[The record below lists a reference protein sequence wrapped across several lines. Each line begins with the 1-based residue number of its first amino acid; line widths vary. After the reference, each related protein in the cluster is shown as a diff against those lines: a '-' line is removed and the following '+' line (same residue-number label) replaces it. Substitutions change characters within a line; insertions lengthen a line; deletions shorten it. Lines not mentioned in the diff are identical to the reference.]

1 MATQAPEAAGLLPP
15 RPARFP
21 SGSSLKGL
29 AAPDIA
35 VPGLILAV
43 IAFGCFV
50 LPLVG
55 GLPGPDSGSI
65 TAAQLPLFSPGHI
78 LGTDQLGNDVLSR
91 ILYGGRTSLEISV
104 GANLIGL
111 VIGGTL
117 GILAGYSGGVI
128 DAIVMRCF
136 DVLLAI
142 PALILAMVIA
152 ESLGPGQLNV
162 TIAISFFAIPA
173 FARLARSAALRIRQQ
188 PYILAARLAGT
199 GRWRILLTHLAP
211 NIVPQLATFSFL
223 GVAVAVIIES
233 GLSFLGLSVR
243 PPAPSWGSMIALG
256 QNYMAVDPALILV
269 PSIFLFATVVS
280 LNLLG
285 DALRARWVQN

>member
-1 MATQAPEAAGLLPP
+1 MAEQAPNLSAPSILRRHAIRLPLAGRASLEIII
-15 RPARFP
+15 PA
-21 SGSSLKGL
+21 
-29 AAPDIA
+29 
-35 VPGLILAV
+35 VILAM
-43 IAFGCFV
+43 IMMACFAW
-50 LPLVG
+50 PLVYH
-55 GLPGPDSGSI
+55 LPGPNSGSI
-65 TAAQLPLFSPGHI
+65 TQAELPVLSRGHL

-111 VIGGTL
+111 LIGGSL
-117 GILAGYSGGVI
+117 GTLAGYAGGVT
-128 DAIVMRCF
+128 DSIVMRIF

-142 PALILAMVIA
+142 PALILAMAIA

-173 FARLARSAALRIRQQ
+173 FARLARAAAMRKRQQ
-188 PYILAARLAGT
+188 PFILAARLAGT
-199 GRWRILLTHLAP
+199 SNWRILTRHIAP
-211 NIVPQLATFSFL
+211 NIFPPLATFSFL

-256 QNYMAVDPALILV
+256 QNYMGNDPALILV

-280 LNLLG
+280 LNMLG
-285 DALRARWVQN
+285 DALRARWAER